1 MLIKDRRVSQP
12 AILAGCALA
21 LLALPS
27 PAAAEWHLTPMIGIT
42 FAGRTTLV
50 DPQGGAEKRHGHVGG
65 AVTLLGAGVLGAEVV
80 GVFTPRFF
88 HSDRS
93 RLSDV
98 NPVAIVAI
106 EGSRS
111 VALMANGVVT
121 TPRRWTEYGL
131 RPFVSAG
138 LGLLHTSQTQAIEAL
153 PPLRTRMAGY
163 NVGGGAVGFLSA
175 RTGVR
180 FDLRYY
186 STIRGTV
193 QEGAAIGLARLR
205 YWTGSIGLVFRR

>member
-1 MLIKDRRVSQP
+1 MRLP
-12 AILAGCALA
+12 AILAGCALC
-21 LLALPS
+21 LLAVPS
-27 PAAAEWHLTPMIGIT
+27 TAAAEWHITPMIGVT

-50 DPQGGAEKRHGHVGG
+50 DPQAGAEKRHGNVGA
-65 AVTLLGAGVLGAEVV
+65 AVTLLGAGVFGAEVV
-80 GVFTPRFF
+80 GVFTPGFF
-88 HSDRS
+88 QSDQS
-93 RLSDV
+93 PLSDV
-98 NPVAIVAI
+98 KPPAI

-111 VALMANGVVT
+111 VALMANAVVT

-138 LGLLHTSQTQAIEAL
+138 LGLLHTSQTQAVEAL
-153 PPLRTRMAGY
+153 PPLRAAMAGY
-163 NVGGGAVGFLSA
+163 DIGGGAVGFLSA

-193 QEGAAIGLARLR
+193 QAGAAIGPARLR
-205 YWTGSIGLVFRR
+205 YWTASVGLVVRR